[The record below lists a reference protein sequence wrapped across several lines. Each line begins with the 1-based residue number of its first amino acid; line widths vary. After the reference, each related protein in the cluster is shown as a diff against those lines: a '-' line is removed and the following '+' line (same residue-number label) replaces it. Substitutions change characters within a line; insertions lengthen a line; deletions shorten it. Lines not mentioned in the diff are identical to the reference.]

1 MPASTDQLQFDYLL
15 GDPSIEWY
23 SIKDAARITGMKE
36 RFLLEAYDSGKIS
49 GHSHNAGVARKR
61 QEGSTRRRYTKR
73 IPRWWLA
80 AYLAQTADYDG
91 PMKLRLGL
99 QTLRAF
105 ERDRDSLIAL
115 HREISRLLTA

>member
-1 MPASTDQLQFDYLL
+1 MPVAKDQLQFDYLL
-15 GDPSIEWY
+15 GDPSIVWY
-23 SIKDAARITGMKE
+23 PIKEAARISGMSQ
-36 RFLLEAYDSGKIS
+36 RFILEAYELGKIS

-61 QEGSTRRRYTKR
+61 KEGSDRRRHTKR

-80 AYLAQTADYDG
+80 AYMAQTADYDG
-91 PMKLRLGL
+91 PMKLHLGL

-105 ERDRDSLIAL
+105 DRDRESLIAL